1 MHQSRLQ
8 GSRQEIKFVEDTKES
23 KHNTNEDNTVNE
35 DIEAVKEKKKQYSDY
50 GNNYVTII
58 ENNGD
63 NVDTDSHNILS
74 SELAKCLYTNVE
86 SSINMLE
93 NKESEML
100 AQEANVEMGALTIS
114 DTKVHQI
121 VADETN
127 AQEKSMNH
135 DP

>member
-1 MHQSRLQ
+1 MLKR
-8 GSRQEIKFVEDTKES
+8 
-23 KHNTNEDNTVNE
+23 
-35 DIEAVKEKKKQYSDY
+35 KKKQYSDVY
-50 GNNYVTII
+50 GNNYVTVI

-63 NVDTDSHNILS
+63 KVDTDSHNILS
-74 SELAKCLYTNVE
+74 SDLAKCLYTNDE

-114 DTKVHQI
+114 DTKRHQI

-127 AQEKSMNH
+127 AQEKSMNQ
-135 DP
+135 

>member
-35 DIEAVKEKKKQYSDY
+35 DIEAVKEKKNST
-50 GNNYVTII
+50 VTSMVII
-58 ENNGD
+58 TSLSSKTMATMLTLIPTT
-63 NVDTDSHNILS
+63 VILS
-74 SELAKCLYTNVE
+74 SDLAKCLYTNVE
-86 SSINMLE
+86 GRINMLE

-127 AQEKSMNH
+127 AQEKV
-135 DP
+135 